1 MTMHTQE
8 PVSESRRR
16 LVEKLKRELG
26 IEILHALNDPEVVEV
41 MLNSDG
47 VIWEDRIGVGMRP
60 IGNMYS
66 SDAESLLTT
75 IASIT
80 GKEIHDQSPILEC
93 HLPLHGERF
102 EGLVPP
108 AVENA
113 SFAIRKRAGKI
124 FTLDDYVQHGI
135 MTAEQAD
142 DIRDAVKNRDNIL
155 VVGGTGCFAK
165 GHPILMHDG
174 SVKPVENVVVG
185 DNVMGPDGKERIVKD
200 VHSGLD
206 HMVEVVPMRGASFIV
221 NQGHSLAVINMET
234 GERYRITVMEWTRL
248 PDREKK
254 NTVLYSVIHARPSG
268 GFMEHHYYGEDIRV
282 VRSIGLG
289 AYYGFE
295 VDHPDHLFVDGNFMV
310 QGNSGKSTLVN
321 GILDYLGRHA
331 AGDQRIVIIED
342 VPELQCAAPNKVNL
356 LGSQAAS
363 LNTLLRATMRLRPD
377 RIVVG
382 EVRDAAALTM
392 LKAWNTGHPGGVC
405 TIHANSPEAALI
417 RLDQL
422 CMEAGVPSQGTLIQE
437 AVDVVIFIRKN
448 EVGKRLVERI
458 WRPKA

>member
-1 MTMHTQE
+1 MSNQNQE

-16 LVEKLKRELG
+16 LIEKLKRELG
-26 IEILHALNDPEVVEV
+26 FEIIHALNDPEVVEV

-47 VIWEDRIGVGMRP
+47 VIWEDRIGVGMRT

-124 FTLDDYVQHGI
+124 FTLGDYVNQGI
-135 MTAEQAD
+135 MTEAQAD

-155 VVGGTGCFAK
+155 VVGGTG
-165 GHPILMHDG
+165 
-174 SVKPVENVVVG
+174 
-185 DNVMGPDGKERIVKD
+185 
-200 VHSGLD
+200 
-206 HMVEVVPMRGASFIV
+206 
-221 NQGHSLAVINMET
+221 
-234 GERYRITVMEWTRL
+234 
-248 PDREKK
+248 
-254 NTVLYSVIHARPSG
+254 
-268 GFMEHHYYGEDIRV
+268 
-282 VRSIGLG
+282 
-289 AYYGFE
+289 
-295 VDHPDHLFVDGNFMV
+295 
-310 QGNSGKSTLVN
+310 SGKSTLVN

-331 AGDQRIVIIED
+331 SGDQRIVIIED

-356 LGSQAAS
+356 LGSQAAG

-405 TIHANSPEAALI
+405 TVHANSPEAALI

-422 CMEAGVPSQGTLIQE
+422 CTEAGVPSQDTLIQE

-448 EVGKRLVERI
+448 ETGKRLVERI
-458 WRPKA
+458 WRPKVRV